1 MNNPFEVLGVSQN
14 ATDDQIREAYR
25 YQVRKY
31 NEELEQNPNSAFAR
45 QKLSDLDRAYDEI
58 IMSRSGYGSQKG
70 NAYTQQGGNYGNYSA
85 PADFSDIRE
94 KIRAGRLDDAQ
105 ILLDGVPEF
114 NRSAEWYYLK
124 GTVQQ
129 RKGWLEEAYGNF
141 AAACRLDP
149 SNPEYKAAFDSMQNS
164 RSGGYR
170 TVRNDRRGASFCDV
184 CTGLLC
190 ADCCCECM
198 GGDLISCC

>member
-1 MNNPFEVLGVSQN
+1 MSNPFEILGVSQN
-14 ATDDQIREAYR
+14 ATDEQIREAYR
-25 YQVRKY
+25 FQARNLQQELDNNPGSPFVREK
-31 NEELEQNPNSAFAR
+31 LEQ
-45 QKLSDLDRAYDEI
+45 LDRAYDEI
-58 IMSRSGYGSQKG
+58 IMSRSGSGSYSRSQT
-70 NAYTQQGGNYGNYSA
+70 ADSYRAYSA
-85 PADFSDIRE
+85 PADFSDIRA
-94 KIRAGRLDDAQ
+94 KIHSGRLDDAQ
-105 ILLDGVPEF
+105 ILLDGVPEM
-114 NRSAEWYYLK
+114 NRTAEWYYLK

-149 SNPEYKAAFDSMQNS
+149 QNREYKAAFDRMQNS

-170 TVRNDRRGASFCDV
+170 TVRNEKRGASFCDV

>member
-58 IMSRSGYGSQKG
+58 IMSRSGYSSSGGKSYSAG
-70 NAYTQQGGNYGNYSA
+70 NNYGNYST
-85 PADFSDIRE
+85 PADFADIRE
-94 KIRAGRLDDAQ
+94 KIHAGRFDDAQ
-105 ILLDGVPEF
+105 ILLVGVPEF

>member
-1 MNNPFEVLGVSQN
+1 MNNPFEILGISQN
-14 ATDDQIREAYR
+14 ATDEQVREAYR
-25 YQVRKY
+25 FQARKLQQ
-31 NEELEQNPNSAFAR
+31 ELDNNPDSP
-45 QKLSDLDRAYDEI
+45 QIKESLSQLDKAYDEI
-58 IMSRSGYGSQKG
+58 IMSRSGFGGQKSY
-70 NAYTQQGGNYGNYSA
+70 NYANQTKSYTSYTA
-85 PADFSDIRE
+85 PADFSDIRA
-94 KIRAGRLDDAQ
+94 KIHSGRLDDAQ
-105 ILLDGVPEF
+105 ILLDGMPEM
-114 NRSAEWYYLK
+114 NRTAEWYYLK
-124 GTVQQ
+124 GTIQQ

-149 SNPEYKAAFDSMQNS
+149 QNREYKAAYDQMQNS

-170 TVRNDRRGASFCDV
+170 TVRNEKRGASFCDV